1 MQIRLNPVTLITGAG
16 SGIGAGCAHDFARK
30 AHGGLI
36 LADQDESA
44 LALVADELDAAG
56 AAPERVS
63 TLAFD
68 ASDPDRW
75 RQATDFILSQYGR
88 LDWAVIN
95 ATAAPASPDSDL
107 VDLRRRIMP
116 QSLDGAVAALRALL
130 PVMRK
135 NTQGGSIVIAASAD
149 ALNVDSGG
157 ASKAGLVQLIQAAAA
172 EGAPDNIRINA
183 IAPGSAQ
190 TPSWEAMPWFHDIV
204 RDTGS
209 ESAAFNKIAQ
219 TKPALARYAAGG
231 DIRRLITMLIVE
243 ETPIRGATLVV
254 DGGATL

>member
-1 MQIRLNPVTLITGAG
+1 MQIRLNPVTLITSAG
-16 SGIGAGCAHDFARK
+16 SGIGAGCAHDLARK
-30 AHGGLI
+30 SHGGLI

-56 AAPERVS
+56 ASPERIS

-68 ASDPDRW
+68 PADADRW
-75 RQATDFILSQYGR
+75 RQAMDFIQNQYGR

-95 ATAAPASPDSDL
+95 APAAQPAPDSDL
-107 VDLRRRIMP
+107 VDLRRGVVPR
-116 QSLDGAVAALRALL
+116 SLDSTVAALRPVL

-135 NTQGGSIVIAASAD
+135 NTQGGSIVVTASAD
-149 ALNVDSGG
+149 ALNVDPG
-157 ASKAGLVQLIQAAAA
+157 AKASLVQLVRAAAA

-183 IAPGSAQ
+183 IAPGGAQ
-190 TPSWEAMPWFHDIV
+190 TPSWDAMPWFHDLV

-209 ESAAFNKIAQ
+209 ESAAFDKISR

-243 ETPIRGATLVV
+243 EATISGATLVV
-254 DGGATL
+254 DGGNTL